1 MKPKLATQP
10 TVRWSRLRPL
20 PQSAIVNDAFLV
32 IQSIR
37 PQDAG
42 TYMYVSTV
50 QNVVGTVEKRVS
62 LFVRAKPVI
71 TGGTESLTAALGSS
85 ASMACEAVGYP
96 QPEISWYNMPRDYTV
111 DKGMLEISRLYPG
124 DQGTYVCQAQND
136 FGQNEKDNYYISVGG
151 LTRHRCKSLKEATKV
166 RISN

>member
-1 MKPKLATQP
+1 MQKNRCGIRCENRLESALYKNASSSLEAQFSEQSSKGTRDLKVGATQP

-42 TYMYVSTV
+42 TYVSTV

-71 TGGTESLTAALGSS
+71 TGGTESLTAVA
-85 ASMACEAVGYP
+85 
-96 QPEISWYNMPRDYTV
+96 
-111 DKGMLEISRLYPG
+111 
-124 DQGTYVCQAQND
+124 
-136 FGQNEKDNYYISVGG
+136 
-151 LTRHRCKSLKEATKV
+151 
-166 RISN
+166 

>member
-42 TYMYVSTV
+42 TYVSTV

-151 LTRHRCKSLKEATKV
+151 IVNSIFSVVLILF
-166 RISN
+166 